1 MTILVAMDLREN
13 IAVVNEYGT
22 KDQVSGGNSLR
33 EYIIKFMA
41 DDVAFTNSK
50 CGLCIEKL
58 HERANE
64 LQELFD
70 NGKTALKTTI
80 SFSGDYLEY
89 KGYPLD
95 DLDEHDQL
103 IVCNAVK
110 RGLESI
116 NHKTYDDLQYVG
128 ITQVDTATVHCHL
141 IMIDAGKGT
150 VLPDG
155 NQRGKISQET
165 IDCLRRNID
174 RCL

>member
-13 IAVVNEYGT
+13 IAVVNEYRI

-50 CGLCIEKL
+50 CGLRTEKL